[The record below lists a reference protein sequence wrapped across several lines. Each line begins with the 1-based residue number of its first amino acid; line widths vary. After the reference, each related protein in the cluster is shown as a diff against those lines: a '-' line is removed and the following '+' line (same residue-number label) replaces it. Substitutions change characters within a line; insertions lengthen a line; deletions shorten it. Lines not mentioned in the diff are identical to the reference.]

1 MVLFLRVAIVVWC
14 GIFIFYLIKDCIN
27 HKEDFKKGHLVTYGI
42 MGAVLNFLDT
52 LGVGSNATQMA
63 FFKFTKLS
71 PDEELPGNGNV
82 IFAVPV
88 AAEFILFLNIVE
100 VNPVTLI
107 SMLIASIIGAT
118 LGATVVTK
126 LPINTLRSILS
137 VTLLFVAILLI
148 TRSLGVGPFAI
159 VGTATALTGSKLIIG
174 IVVNFI
180 LGALMTVGVGLYA
193 PCMAL
198 VALLGMDITA
208 AFPIMMGSCAFLM
221 PPASIQF
228 VKKGN
233 AAAVA
238 SVTGVIGVLFA
249 YFFVKSMPTT
259 ILTWIVSL
267 VLVYMSLNFAK
278 TVLKVRKNLLRM
290 KHEKV
295 NFL

>member
-1 MVLFLRVAIVVWC
+1 
-14 GIFIFYLIKDCIN
+14 
-27 HKEDFKKGHLVTYGI
+27 
-42 MGAVLNFLDT
+42 
-52 LGVGSNATQMA
+52 
-63 FFKFTKLS
+63 
-71 PDEELPGNGNV
+71 
-82 IFAVPV
+82 
-88 AAEFILFLNIVE
+88 
-100 VNPVTLI
+100 
-107 SMLIASIIGAT
+107 MLIASIIGAT
-118 LGATVVTK
+118 LGSTVVTK

-228 VKKGN
+228 VKTGKYN
-233 AAAVA
+233 RPAAAVA
-238 SVTGVIGVLFA
+238 SVTGIIGVLIA
-249 YFFVKSMPTT
+249 YKSMPTT

-278 TVLKVRKNLLRM
+278 TVLKGRKNSI
-290 KHEKV
+290 EDEA
-295 NFL
+295 